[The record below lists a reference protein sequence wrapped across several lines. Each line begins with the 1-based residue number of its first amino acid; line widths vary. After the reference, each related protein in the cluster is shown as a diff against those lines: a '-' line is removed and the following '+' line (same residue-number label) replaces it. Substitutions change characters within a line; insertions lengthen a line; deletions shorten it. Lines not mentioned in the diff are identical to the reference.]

1 MSRNEKRRGRVSCV
15 WNLYIN
21 GTFTST
27 KITSRPV
34 LTIQMLMPRLL
45 ASSWNF
51 RVYSPVGSIVL
62 LGQSLPGL
70 WSLKRKG
77 ERHFTWKFN
86 CPFPLLLLLFRTD
99 EQRYIAGKV
108 AFFFKS
114 LKETAAFLPSRH
126 FRSVI
131 DFCVNYFGTERL
143 ARLHG
148 KLPSTHII
156 SIHTRIVRISK

>member
-1 MSRNEKRRGRVSCV
+1 MCLELVHKWYFHVHENNFSSCFNYSNV
-15 WNLYIN
+15 DAAFIGLILE
-21 GTFTST
+21 F
-27 KITSRPV
+27 
-34 LTIQMLMPRLL
+34 PRILPG
-45 ASSWNF
+45 W
-51 RVYSPVGSIVL
+51 IVL